1 MAGSRSLKEYV
12 ERRFETPLF
21 DAIAAFI
28 DEAAQNDFDS
38 LGLNLRRLHQI
49 GECELSEIY
58 VKTISVYDLPG
69 MQIGF
74 DVGVEAYIE
83 VREGNH
89 HYDDSEDARQWFLLK
104 CTGDLDKAL
113 DDFAIHS
120 VEIYDRRTK
129 RDKPMYDS
137 LVPVMYAHDY
147 ETRAR
152 EFFEAN
158 YPKALLN
165 NTSVDPM
172 AITDAMKLNVQIRP
186 ICEDCSVFGQ
196 VYFRDTDTELYND
209 KTCQMEPAH
218 IKARTILVDPRTY
231 FLYNLGMVN
240 STIIHECVHWHF
252 HRKAFELERLWND
265 SVSMIGCK
273 VIGGVEGINSKYV
286 NIMEQQANALTAHIQ
301 MPYAPFKRMAQKRIE
316 EIRKATGLHDY
327 IDIMEMVIDQL
338 AADFVVS
345 RLAAKIRMVE
355 VDYHEAIGT
364 FNYVDGHYV
373 KPFTFR
379 KGSIKKNQT
388 FTISAEDL
396 ALQLVS
402 NQKLKQLVADGVY
415 LYVDSHLVLAASKYL
430 STDADGFTTLTDYA
444 RRHMDECCLAFD
456 MTVSSC
462 NDEEYF
468 SVCYLNKDKDAKIM
482 VTVAYSEGLQY
493 STPERQREVLDAA
506 VADMYRVYK
515 TFTTDYVDCLQK
527 AFKWRG
533 MPYTELAQDIGMN
546 PDAVSRII
554 NGKHPP
560 TIESL
565 ALICLGLKLPSK
577 MSSHII
583 QYSPCNL
590 AYANPAHIWID
601 VALQTMPGQ
610 AMSSIKKF
618 LNDHEVYII

>member
-12 ERRFETPLF
+12 EQRFETPIF
-21 DAIAAFI
+21 DAIADHI

-38 LGLNLRRLHQI
+38 LDLNIRRIHRI
-49 GECELSEIY
+49 GECELTDTY

-69 MQIGF
+69 MSIGF

-89 HYDDSEDARQWFLLK
+89 YYDDSEDARQWFLLK
-104 CTGDLDKAL
+104 CSGDLDKDL

-129 RDKPMYDS
+129 RDKPMYES
-137 LVPVMYAHDY
+137 LVPVMYARDY
-147 ETRAR
+147 EARAR
-152 EFFEAN
+152 EFLEAN

-165 NTSVDPM
+165 NTAVDPM
-172 AITDAMKLNVQIRP
+172 AIADAMKLEVKTRP
-186 ICEDCSVFGQ
+186 ISEDCSVFGQ
-196 VYFRDTDTELYND
+196 VYFRDTDTELYSEE
-209 KTCQMEPAH
+209 TGQMEPAH
-218 IKARTILVDPRTY
+218 IKARTILVDPRTS

-240 STIIHECVHWHF
+240 STIIHECVHWYF

-286 NIMEQQANALTAHIQ
+286 SIMERQANALTAHIQ
-301 MPYAPFKRMAQKRIE
+301 MPYAPFKRMAQKRID

-345 RLAAKIRMVE
+345 RLAAKIRMTE

-364 FNYVDGHYV
+364 FNFVDDHYV
-373 KPFTFR
+373 RPYTFR
-379 KGSIKKNQT
+379 KDSLKKNQT
-388 FTISAEDL
+388 FTIGAEEL

-402 NQKLKQLVADGVY
+402 NQKLKNLIADGEY
-415 LYVDSHLVLAASKYL
+415 LYVDSHLVLASSRYL
-430 STDADGFTTLTDYA
+430 TTDPDGYTTLTDYA
-444 RRHMDECCLAFD
+444 RKHMDECCLAFD
-456 MTVSSC
+456 MTVQSC
-462 NDEEYF
+462 NDAEYF
-468 SVCYLNKDKDAKIM
+468 TVCYLNKDKDAKVM
-482 VTVAYSEGLQY
+482 VTIAYSEGLQY
-493 STPERQREVLDAA
+493 SPPERQKEVLDAA
-506 VADMYRVYK
+506 VAEMYAVYRS
-515 TFTTDYVDCLQK
+515 FTTDYVDCLQK
-527 AFKWRG
+527 AFKWRK
-533 MPYTELAQDIGMN
+533 MTYTELAQDIGMN
-546 PDAVSRII
+546 ADAVSRII

-560 TIESL
+560 TLESL

-583 QYSPCNL
+583 QYAPCNL